1 MDGHSPK
8 TAKSESESSS
18 APNLLHELNRRAKRP
33 SVASKNA
40 AMTTA
45 MTACSQFSTS
55 ANLTCIMP
63 NTNAESVARFG
74 TIFPTGMFSKI
85 FLFLYFTRH
94 VLEIKIYA
102 QPSTISSAL
111 QSRLICE
118 NYAPTSIVNGI
129 CKIGKSFKLYFDVI
143 VNQAT
148 ASKAFR

>member
-74 TIFPTGMFSKI
+74 TIFPTGMFSNI

-94 VLEIKIYA
+94 VLEIEYTLSLA
-102 QPSTISSAL
+102 QFHQL
-111 QSRLICE
+111 FNRLIRA
-118 NYAPTSIVNGI
+118 NVNGI
-129 CKIGKSFKLYFDVI
+129 SSGKIGYLSHLSFMK
-143 VNQAT
+143 
-148 ASKAFR
+148 